1 MLWGG
6 GGLQDRV
13 GAPATLIFMPPAPM
27 GPCHLSFDMP
37 LEGGAE
43 QRGPRPISLLHR
55 VVLPMAQQLPVT
67 AHLSSPGR
75 GLVSP

>member
-1 MLWGG
+1 MFWGR

-13 GAPATLIFMPPAPM
+13 GTPTTLILMPPAPM
-27 GPCHLSFDMP
+27 GPCRLSFDMS

-43 QRGPRPISLLHR
+43 QRGPWPVSLLHR
-55 VVLPMAQQLPVT
+55 VVLPMAQQLPVA

-75 GLVSP
+75 GLVSS